1 MIVEL
6 DIDLEDIVDAIK
18 FTKPILD
25 SFLEAIDAEVI
36 VQHFDPCYSELIEH
50 MDAKKLFEA
59 IDAHVKG
66 GTDPQF
72 NQAYN
77 KWRYN
82 K

>member
-1 MIVEL
+1 MNVISV
-6 DIDLEDIVDAIK
+6 DINSEDALANICEDKICSFYLHNDLLLYISLSTIIKYYRAED
-18 FTKPILD
+18 
-25 SFLEAIDAEVI
+25 
-36 VQHFDPCYSELIEH
+36 
-50 MDAKKLFEA
+50 LFEA

>member
-1 MIVEL
+1 MIEIKIPLTEYTTLHHRADDFLKQV
-6 DIDLEDIVDAIK
+6 DIETVIK
-18 FTKPILD
+18 FYYPQQI
-25 SFLEAIDAEVI
+25 
-36 VQHFDPCYSELIEH
+36 
-50 MDAKKLFEA
+50 FEA

>member
-1 MIVEL
+1 MSNDDCIEVP
-6 DIDLEDIVDAIK
+6 IEDVLYQI
-18 FTKPILD
+18 
-25 SFLEAIDAEVI
+25 SEEEVCK
-36 VQHFDPCYSELIEH
+36 HFDHHDLLLEMKISEIVGYLEPTE
-50 MDAKKLFEA
+50 LFEA